1 MINDIIKIL
10 NLKGYDIDI
19 LRSYLEDSL
28 SNKIRLHIYLNKRD
42 LKCPYCGAKSKL
54 KEYRIKEIKHSVFI
68 DVECSI
74 IFHNRRMVCIECDK
88 TFMEN
93 NPFCF
98 DGHKADIETEIS
110 ILNQLKDYK
119 MTFKKLSDLYHLSI
133 TTIIRIFDRR
143 IQLTRH
149 SFGEWV
155 SMDEFY
161 SRKISSSGYCLTF
174 YDPIHKTVLDVIS
187 SRHKRILSDYLS
199 RISLLERKRVQY
211 VSIDMWETYKDVAIK
226 AFPNCIVAVDSFHVI
241 KHLNKALDMVRIRI
255 MNKYKN
261 NQEDDIGYYR
271 LLKKFHYFFTTD
283 ISNIKFKPK
292 KGSKYEYLYDKY
304 GMLNKLLSID
314 EELKKAYELK
324 ELYREFNLCAT
335 YEESH
340 ELLQNIIDIFKT
352 SRIKEY
358 YPFISTLENWF
369 PEICNSFKILYNKR
383 LSNGPIES
391 LNSRV
396 KILLKNAC
404 GYSNFDR
411 FKNRLMYSLNKNEPI
426 IGYNNKNSYNRIGK
440 PRGSYKKLK

>member
-1 MINDIIKIL
+1 
-10 NLKGYDIDI
+10 
-19 LRSYLEDSL
+19 
-28 SNKIRLHIYLNKRD
+28 
-42 LKCPYCGAKSKL
+42 
-54 KEYRIKEIKHSVFI
+54 
-68 DVECSI
+68 
-74 IFHNRRMVCIECDK
+74 
-88 TFMEN
+88 
-93 NPFCF
+93 
-98 DGHKADIETEIS
+98 
-110 ILNQLKDYK
+110 
-119 MTFKKLSDLYHLSI
+119 
-133 TTIIRIFDRR
+133 
-143 IQLTRH
+143 
-149 SFGEWV
+149 
-155 SMDEFY
+155 
-161 SRKISSSGYCLTF
+161 
-174 YDPIHKTVLDVIS
+174 
-187 SRHKRILSDYLS
+187 
-199 RISLLERKRVQY
+199 
-211 VSIDMWETYKDVAIK
+211 
-226 AFPNCIVAVDSFHVI
+226 
-241 KHLNKALDMVRIRI
+241 

-358 YPFISTLENWF
+358 YSFISTLENWF
-369 PEICNSFKILYNKR
+369 LEICNSFKIVYNKR

-440 PRGSYKKLK
+440 SRGSYKKSK

>member
-19 LRSYLEDSL
+19 QKSYLEDSL
-28 SNKIRLHIYLNKRD
+28 SNHIRLHIYLNKRD

-54 KEYRIKEIKHSVFI
+54 KEYKIKELKHSVFI
-68 DVECSI
+68 DAECNI
-74 IFHNRRMVCIECDK
+74 IFHNKRMVCLECNR

-98 DGHKADIETEIS
+98 EGHKADIETEIS

-119 MTFKKLSDLYHLSI
+119 MTFKKLSDLYHISI
-133 TTIIRIFDRR
+133 TTIVRIFDRR
-143 IQLTRH
+143 IQLARH

-174 YDPIHKTVLDVIS
+174 YNPIHKTVLDILP
-187 SRHKRILSDYLS
+187 SRHKRILIDYLS
-199 RISLLERKRVQY
+199 TISLLERKRVRY
-211 VSIDMWETYKDVAIK
+211 VSIDMWETYRDVALR

-241 KHLNKALDMVRIRI
+241 KHLNKAMDNIRIRI
-255 MNKYKN
+255 MNKYKH
-261 NQEDDIGYYR
+261 NQEDNIGYYR
-271 LLKKFHYFFTTD
+271 LLKKFHFFFTTD

-324 ELYREFNLCAT
+324 ELYREFNLCST

-340 ELLQNIIDIFKT
+340 ELLSNVIDIFKT
-352 SRIKEY
+352 SRIEEF
-358 YPFISTLENWF
+358 YPFISMLEYWF
-369 PEICNSFKILYNKR
+369 VEICNSFRIVYNKR

-411 FKNRLMYSLNKNEPI
+411 FRNRLMYSLNKNETI
-426 IGYNNKNSYNRIGK
+426 IGYNNKNSYNRVGR
-440 PRGSYKKLK
+440 PRGSYKKSK